1 MPRPVHFEL
10 EAEDPERAVR
20 FYTDVFGWKFDK
32 WEQEGFP
39 YWLITTGG
47 PEEPG
52 IDGGL
57 GPRQPGQIPAD
68 RHRRRLQRLGQVPHA
83 DLARMAQA
91 LHNALLPGIHDFA
104 SQAACIRATT
114 HARIVSHAVSGSL
127 TSATGGQS
135 VL

>member
-57 GPRQPGQIPAD
+57 GPRQPGHTPGTVNTI
-68 RHRRRLQRLGQVPHA
+68 GVE
-83 DLARMAQA
+83 DLDAA
-91 LHNALLPGIHDFA
+91 LAAVQGAGGKVVRPKEPIPGIGWLAYCEDTEGNPFGMMQGDP
-104 SQAACIRATT
+104 SAA
-114 HARIVSHAVSGSL
+114 
-127 TSATGGQS
+127 
-135 VL
+135 